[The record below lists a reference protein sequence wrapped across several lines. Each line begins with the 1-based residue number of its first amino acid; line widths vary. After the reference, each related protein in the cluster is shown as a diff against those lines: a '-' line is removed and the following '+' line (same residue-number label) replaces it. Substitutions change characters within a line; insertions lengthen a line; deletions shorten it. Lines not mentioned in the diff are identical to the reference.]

1 MILLAGSF
9 DFNVDAESLE
19 TLMQWSFID
28 FVLPYDPDFRGRYR
42 PENIVPTGIEVSWK
56 RIFISFPRLRQGVP
70 ATLTYIPRN
79 VPLGS
84 SPKLQPYP
92 SWEWHSA
99 GKGEFNCSQ
108 LISVYR
114 TRLDR
119 CNRLWV
125 ADSGVM
131 TSIDDFRPVCPPK
144 LLVFDLH
151 TDTLVRQ
158 YTFPREVG
166 SMICYS
172 NEVAWKMLK
181 NFLDF

>member
-9 DFNVDAESLE
+9 DLNVDAESLE
-19 TLMQWSFID
+19 TLVQWSFMD
-28 FVLPYDPDFRGRYR
+28 FVLPYDRDFRERYR
-42 PENIVPTGIEVSWK
+42 PENLVPTGIEISWR
-56 RIFISFPRLRQGVP
+56 RIFISLPRLRQGVP

-99 GKGEFNCSQ
+99 GKEEFNCSQ

-114 TRLDR
+114 IRLDR

-125 ADSGVM
+125 IDSGVM

-144 LLVFDLH
+144 LLVFDLR

-166 SMICYS
+166 SMIFYS
-172 NEVAWKMLK
+172 NEVAT
-181 NFLDF
+181 